1 MFWLLA
7 PLVATILVSG
17 FFVIPGL
24 RQRRHQKTLKP
35 SPPPLDATG
44 RAAPVID
51 CSTNRIRTED
61 KLFRPLRVGWDSSVF
76 IEPKAASSEKNL
88 PVEAAGA

>member
-1 MFWLLA
+1 MFLLVA
-7 PLVATILVSG
+7 PLAATKLVSG
-17 FFVIPGL
+17 FFVIPRL

-35 SPPPLDATG
+35 SPLPLDATG
-44 RAAPVID
+44 RAVPVID
-51 CSTNRIRTED
+51 CSTNGIRTED
-61 KLFRPLRVGWDSSVF
+61 KLFRPLRVDWDSSVF